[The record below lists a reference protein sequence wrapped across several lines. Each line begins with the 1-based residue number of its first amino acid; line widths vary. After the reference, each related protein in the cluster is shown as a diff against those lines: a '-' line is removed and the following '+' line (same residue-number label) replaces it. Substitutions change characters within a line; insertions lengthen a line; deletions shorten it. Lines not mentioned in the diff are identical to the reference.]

1 MYPTDPKP
9 PVSTCPKQIDVALLQ
24 DFSAWVRKAALFCK
38 FHYAAGKI
46 HPEKNR
52 SLLVWN
58 DFPVYCDNYFCLILV

>member
-9 PVSTCPKQIDVALLQ
+9 PVSTRPKQIDVALLR

-46 HPEKNR
+46 HPEKTGV
-52 SLLVWN
+52 SWYGMIFQCIVTII
-58 DFPVYCDNYFCLILV
+58 FV